1 MRRAVPSPVHG
12 FYNDVN
18 IAKKMKDTEQT
29 KDSQDEP
36 LKLPEEVESRLCSWQ
51 RLYMRGNTFYYIF
64 GGLGVAT
71 SGLAAAFPSETSRYL
86 SVVSAVCI
94 ALLGFTQPEKK
105 YIKFVRAWRILD
117 IAAMRYRYK
126 LIPISSLLDALE
138 RGEQSITE
146 FEQEISSKG
155 TQQIITGATEPKIIE
170 NSEVKK

>member
-1 MRRAVPSPVHG
+1 
-12 FYNDVN
+12 
-18 IAKKMKDTEQT
+18 MKESDQAE
-29 KDSQDEP
+29 DSHDP
-36 LKLPEEVESRLCSWQ
+36 LKLPEEVETRLRAWQ
-51 RLYMRGNTFYYIF
+51 SLYMRGNTFYYIF

-86 SVVSAVCI
+86 SVVSAGCI

-126 LIPISSLLDALE
+126 LISIDALFEALE

-146 FEQEISSKG
+146 FEQEISSVG
-155 TQQIITGATEPKIIE
+155 TQVITGAVKPQTICKPVTE
-170 NSEVKK
+170 N

>member
-1 MRRAVPSPVHG
+1 
-12 FYNDVN
+12 
-18 IAKKMKDTEQT
+18 MKEAEQT
-29 KDSQDEP
+29 KDSQNEP
-36 LKLPEEVESRLCSWQ
+36 LKLPEEIEIRLRSWQ
-51 RLYMRGNTFYYIF
+51 SLYMRGNTFYYIF

-126 LIPISSLLDALE
+126 LIPIASLFDALE

-146 FEQEISSKG
+146 FEQEMSSKG
-155 TQQIITGATEPKIIE
+155 TQQIITGAAEPQVVG
-170 NSEVKK
+170 NSETKK